1 MQVKSRWMNEMVA
14 EAART
19 KIKMP
24 FERGARRASIRAR
37 CLAEASKPAKATAT
51 A

>member
-1 MQVKSRWMNEMVA
+1 MQVKSRWMNKMVA

-19 KIKMP
+19 NVKMP
-24 FERGARRASIRAR
+24 FERGARRGAIRAR
-37 CLAEASKPAKATAT
+37 LLAEVSKPAKATAT